1 MYTSRYLA
9 NKNTREIHDLT
20 KTIDNCQINEIKPE
34 HKVPL
39 QTIEDV
45 EKWIRELGYNG
56 CKWCL
61 PKYNTG

>member
-1 MYTSRYLA
+1 MARYLA
-9 NKNTREIHDLT
+9 NKNKKEIHDL
-20 KTIDNCQINEIKPE
+20 KNEQVNCQINEIKLE

-45 EKWIRELGYNG
+45 ERWIKKFRYNG

-61 PKYNTG
+61 NRYHTD